1 MVAKQYQYSLSVFSL
16 PILFSLLG
24 FNSASAETTHQYF
37 KSNDSTVFEN
47 IDTRSS
53 NRNGQNP
60 IVTVKSFD
68 ISKLVDL
75 EEYDV
80 KSADLEEIIRK
91 DQKENNN
98 RYTVDRLENLAE
110 ILSFYYKKKG
120 LILTKVF
127 FPPQSL
133 KKQTLYLDIV
143 MGEIE
148 HVASARN
155 EYYSDERLIRPFK
168 DIINKPAYIPTLES
182 SLLELNNYPGISLDT
197 HFKEGTSIGK
207 TQIDIRVKDER
218 LSDFNFSFD
227 NYGSEYT
234 GSMRGM
240 LKANIYNLADQADQL
255 NINLQATFNPTNSV
269 YFGTSYR
276 FKIEPYYTNRF
287 LNSLFRHGLNTT
299 LGYQQTKYEAGAEIA
314 EIEYQGKAST
324 LYIKLDKDFI
334 LRNNHKFNSSFILS
348 KKEAQ
353 TKQGTFEN
361 NKNLLSIFTWSNQ
374 LSWSDNI
381 MSPAFTFIKF
391 DYHQGLPGF
400 AGALEAGSTDANRKG
415 LSELD
420 NNGDGIKDEIYASM
434 DYTRYNL
441 LISRNQSV
449 GPYRFISKINTQ
461 YTNDLMFQ
469 SELSNLGGSGAVRGY
484 SNSDFSGDKSTVISL
499 ELVGKSNAHKLA
511 LPISNLKLAGFIDYG
526 VGERLF
532 PQASETE
539 TAEMISIGGYA
550 QFLKEGKFSSKM
562 ELAIPLVEVGDS
574 KKNGLEV
581 LFNFERG
588 F

>member
-1 MVAKQYQYSLSVFSL
+1 VVAKQYKQTLSKLLVTC
-16 PILFSLLG
+16 LFLTLG
-24 FNSASAETTHQYF
+24 ISASQADAQKDYF
-37 KSNDSTVFEN
+37 QSNDSTVYKN
-47 IDTRSS
+47 IETKSS
-53 NRNGQNP
+53 NRDGRKP
-60 IVTVKSFD
+60 ILTVKQFD
-68 ISKLVDL
+68 ISRLRSLDEYQVDTSDL
-75 EEYDV
+75 E
-80 KSADLEEIIRK
+80 KIIKK
-91 DQKENNN
+91 DQKENGN
-98 RYTVDRLENLAE
+98 RYTVERLEHLAE
-110 ILSFYYKKKG
+110 TLSFYYKSKG

-127 FPPQSL
+127 FPPQDL
-133 KKQTLYLDIV
+133 KNNTLYLDIV

-148 HVASARN
+148 NISSSHN
-155 EYYSDERLIRPFK
+155 EYYSNERLVRPFQE
-168 DIINKPAYIPTLES
+168 ILNKPAFIPTLES
-182 SLLELNNYPGISLDT
+182 SLLELNSYPGIALDT
-197 HFKEGTSIGK
+197 HFKEGSSTGK
-207 TQIDIRVKDER
+207 TQINIRVKDER

-227 NYGSEYT
+227 NYGSKYT

>member
-240 LKANIYNLADQADQL
+240 LKANIYNLADKADQL
-255 NINLQATFNPTNSV
+255 NLNLLATFNPTNSV

-276 FKIEPYYTNRF
+276 FKIEPYYQNSF
-287 LNSLFRHGLNTT
+287 LNSVFRYGLNATF
-299 LGYQQTKYEAGAEIA
+299 GYQQTKYEAGG
-314 EIEYQGKAST
+314 EIEAINYTGKAST
-324 LYIKLDKDFI
+324 FFLKLDKDFV
-334 LRNNHKFNSSFILS
+334 LSNRYRFNSGLILS
-348 KKEAQ
+348 KKLAQ
-353 TKQGTFEN
+353 TSQNGVDNSEDR
-361 NKNLLSIFTWSNQ
+361 LSILTWSSQ
-374 LSWSDNI
+374 ASWHDSFI
-381 MSPAFTFIKF
+381 SPAVNVIKF
-391 DYHQGLPGF
+391 DYHKGLPGF
-400 AGALEAGSTDANRKG
+400 SGALESDDTDVNRIG
-415 LSELD
+415 
-420 NNGDGIKDEIYASM
+420 KDENENNVYASM
-434 DYTRYNL
+434 DYQRFNL
-441 LISRNQSV
+441 LISRNQQV
-449 GPYRFISKINTQ
+449 GPYRFISRLNTQ
-461 YTNDLMFQ
+461 HTSDLMFQ
-469 SELSNLGGSGAVRGY
+469 SELSNLGGSGSVRGY
-484 SNSDFSGDKSTVISL
+484 ANSDFSADKTTVLSL
-499 ELVGKSNAHKLA
+499 ELVGKSSARKFA
-511 LPISNLKLAGFIDYG
+511 MPISDLKLAGFIDYG
-526 VGERLF
+526 TGERLF
-532 PQASETE
+532 PLGGEDE

-550 QFLKEGKFSSKM
+550 QFLKEGKFSSKI
-562 ELAIPLVEVGDS
+562 ELAIPLKAVGDS

>member
-1 MVAKQYQYSLSVFSL
+1 MVAKQYKQTLSKLLVTC
-16 PILFSLLG
+16 LFLTLG
-24 FNSASAETTHQYF
+24 ISASQADAQKDYF
-37 KSNDSTVFEN
+37 QSNDSTVYKN
-47 IDTRSS
+47 IETKSS
-53 NRNGQNP
+53 NRDGRKP
-60 IVTVKSFD
+60 ILTVKQFD
-68 ISKLVDL
+68 ISRLRSLDEYQVDTSDL
-75 EEYDV
+75 E
-80 KSADLEEIIRK
+80 KIIKK
-91 DQKENNN
+91 DQKENGN
-98 RYTVDRLENLAE
+98 RYTVERLEHLAE
-110 ILSFYYKKKG
+110 TLSFYYKSKG

-133 KKQTLYLDIV
+133 KNNTLYLDIV

-148 HVASARN
+148 NISSSHN
-155 EYYSDERLIRPFK
+155 EYYSNERLVRPFQE
-168 DIINKPAYIPTLES
+168 ILNKPAYIPTLES
-182 SLLELNNYPGISLDT
+182 SLLELNSYPGIALDT
-197 HFKEGTSIGK
+197 HFKEGSSIGK

-218 LSDFNFSFD
+218 LSDLNFSFD
-227 NYGSEYT
+227 NYGSKYT
-234 GSMRGM
+234 GAMRGM
-240 LKANIYNLADQADQL
+240 LKANVYNLADQADQL
-255 NINLQATFNPTNSV
+255 NINLLATFNPTNSV

-314 EIEYQGKAST
+314 ELEYQGKAST

-400 AGALEAGSTDANRKG
+400 AGALETGSKDANREG
-415 LSELD
+415 LSEFDSDGNGQLD
-420 NNGDGIKDEIYASM
+420 IVYASM

-449 GPYRFISKINTQ
+449 GPYRFISKLTTQ
-461 YTNDLMFQ
+461 YTSDLMFQ

-484 SNSDFSGDKSTVISL
+484 SNSDFSGDKSTIISL

-511 LPISNLKLAGFIDYG
+511 LPISDLKLAGFIDYG

-550 QFLKEGKFSSKM
+550 QFLKAGKFSSKM